1 MQVVWMPLKNYF
13 EFTRFLKYQSQ
24 SCIHAEIR
32 PSRKINQEHSKSS
45 ISPWQN
51 SIIDIF
57 TLDKYIPHPSNTHKN
72 HRKLKKLIL
81 PTIDQQQQQQ
91 NLSPIFFGVGY
102 GSPLQQKILY
112 KHRLLHRYI
121 IYIYIYI
128 LWERLYITQEQ
139 KRSQTCMLTA
149 MALFSGIGERAP
161 QGPLE
166 DNSNTWNEK

>member
-81 PTIDQQQQQQ
+81 PTIDQQQQQ
-91 NLSPIFFGVGY
+91 NLSPKFLGLAMDPPY
-102 GSPLQQKILY
+102 N
-112 KHRLLHRYI
+112 RRYYI
-121 IYIYIYI
+121 NTDSFIDIYIYIYI
-128 LWERLYITQEQ
+128 FYGKGYILH
-139 KRSQTCMLTA
+139 KNRRGHKPVC
-149 MALFSGIGERAP
+149 
-161 QGPLE
+161 
-166 DNSNTWNEK
+166 

>member
-81 PTIDQQQQQQ
+81 PTIDQQRQQ
-91 NLSPIFFGVGY
+91 NLSPKFFGVGY

-121 IYIYIYI
+121 IYIYIYSMGKVI
-128 LWERLYITQEQ
+128 YYTRTEEVTNLYV
-139 KRSQTCMLTA
+139 
-149 MALFSGIGERAP
+149 
-161 QGPLE
+161 
-166 DNSNTWNEK
+166 NSNGIIFRNWRKSTPRTSRRQQ